1 MLRNPSRRDFLKV
14 SGVMAAAVCVD
25 AKRAVA
31 GQDALAAPKQHW
43 FKGDLHL
50 HNQWSDGEPLPE
62 WAIDWYKSHGYH
74 FICPT
79 DHNIFQSESLRF
91 DGYGFKN
98 PPSDLAAF
106 QDETSL
112 WKVLSPAP
120 GWPKLTQA
128 HVDQTVAKF
137 GQDSVRMITVGGQT
151 YVRMKP
157 FAELEKQFAEPGKFL
172 MIPGYE
178 QTGGCPNE
186 QQVHMNFIN
195 VREVLP
201 YISAAT
207 PKEVFERTF
216 AKGRAAYAGQDYLF
230 TANHPLWRYYDFSP
244 ADLIA
249 LPQIRLFELNNN
261 GIDGK
266 FDGHPQGWK
275 PEKFW
280 DVVNAYR
287 AAHDQ
292 PLLLGLGTDDRHS
305 YVPEPKGWT
314 VVRAASLC
322 IKDIL
327 AAISA
332 GDFYASNGLDFADIQ
347 FDGKTL
353 AVKIDVRQEGA
364 YRILFLGTKKDYDAS
379 SRVFEV
385 EKGPRCPA
393 RKIDIYSDSIGVVR
407 DTVEGTEGAYTL
419 KPDDLYVRAKIV
431 RVAAD
436 LKPDWQSRPAA
447 WTQPYK

>member
-1 MLRNPSRRDFLKV
+1 
-14 SGVMAAAVCVD
+14 
-25 AKRAVA
+25 
-31 GQDALAAPKQHW
+31 
-43 FKGDLHL
+43 
-50 HNQWSDGEPLPE
+50 
-62 WAIDWYKSHGYH
+62 
-74 FICPT
+74 
-79 DHNIFQSESLRF
+79 
-91 DGYGFKN
+91 
-98 PPSDLAAF
+98 
-106 QDETSL
+106 
-112 WKVLSPAP
+112 
-120 GWPKLTQA
+120 
-128 HVDQTVAKF
+128 
-137 GQDSVRMITVGGQT
+137 
-151 YVRMKP
+151 
-157 FAELEKQFAEPGKFL
+157 
-172 MIPGYE
+172 
-178 QTGGCPNE
+178 
-186 QQVHMNFIN
+186 MNFIN